1 MATNPSP
8 IRPNGCHCPNSMTYI
23 PNTEAVCEGADV
35 PEPIRVFLYG
45 DGFASIDGELSMS
58 AFGSGALQT
67 IARKLIA
74 VGYDPDQ
81 VLDVHRGGDC
91 ITRLPLRD
99 AARDG
104 DAHD

>member
-1 MATNPSP
+1 MDATAQM
-8 IRPNGCHCPNSMTYI
+8 ITDGAC
-23 PNTEAVCEGADV
+23 VEGDDDAP
-35 PEPIRVFLYG
+35 PERIRVFLYS
-45 DGFASIDGELSMS
+45 DSVASIDGELSMS